1 MTPYNTLLALVSGL
15 SDVKL
20 SEDDIGDDDNQVS
33 NVLRIQSLIS
43 VL

>member
-1 MTPYNTLLALVSGL
+1 MTPYNSLLALVSGL

-20 SEDDIGDDDNQVS
+20 SEDDIGDGDNQVS